1 MVEGRSVSGRH
12 AEWDG
17 KLEELAKQ
25 SWRIL
30 IDEVKSSRVLEGGT
44 A

>member
-1 MVEGRSVSGRH
+1 MAEGRSVIGRH

-25 SWRIL
+25 SWRVL
-30 IDEVKSSRVLEGGT
+30 IDEVKSGGMLEGGT